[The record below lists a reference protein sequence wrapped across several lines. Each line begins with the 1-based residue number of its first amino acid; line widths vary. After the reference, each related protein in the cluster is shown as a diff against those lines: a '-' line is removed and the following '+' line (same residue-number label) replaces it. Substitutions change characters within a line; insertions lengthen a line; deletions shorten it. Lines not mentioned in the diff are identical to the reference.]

1 MTISI
6 FTTDHHLNVRSWDSQ
21 LAEMTGLR
29 GEEVYGLPLE
39 EVIPDL
45 KSRGLLQ
52 RFWHVLETGAIET
65 LAPALH
71 NYLIPC
77 PPSFPSPYFDYM
89 QQRVT
94 IAPLREQ
101 ENIVGLVITLEDVT
115 ERQSREREL
124 ARVQNSPPASETLQ
138 TPASYRPL
146 LEDLQDRHWQIR
158 ARAVEHLAKCDTP
171 EVNAELLELLRRQH
185 RNPSILNS
193 VLQVLALSKVDT
205 IPVLMECLQDEDPDL
220 RIYVAQILGNR
231 PDSRAIPPLIGL
243 LDDSNPNV
251 RYHAIE
257 SLGRLQAIEAVDRLI
272 QIAESEDFFLAFP
285 ALDALMQMAD
295 AKLTP
300 HLVPLLQKTL
310 NWQLRREAVD
320 NLAVTDDPELIRSLL
335 RLMREQHRN
344 PSVLNATLQILALSN
359 VDPVPAL
366 VECLKDSD
374 PDLRIYTALALGERH
389 DRRGIEPLIELL
401 GDPDVNVRY
410 HAIESLGQLRAR
422 EAVEALVNIARS
434 GDFFLAFPA
443 IESLVR
449 IGDASIVPRLLPLL
463 EDDLLSLPVIEA
475 FGTLG
480 DADAIAPLAAQ
491 LNRPD
496 PPVREIVGGI
506 ASIYRH
512 YERLGEGTHVA
523 DLARGTLDP
532 AGIENLLGAV
542 RQTPLPP
549 EELEGLVLMLG
560 WLEGEA
566 VERTLSELLSCPEVR
581 DRVIEALVRYG
592 PRVAP
597 LLISELDAVELET
610 RKAAVTIL
618 GRVGSTRAVPPLTS
632 LLANAKPEL
641 VMATTAALAQIGD
654 GRAYEALLEL
664 LGHPDS
670 AVRLGAVAALNSLG
684 HPAMPEHIYCRLTD
698 PDPRVRESAV
708 KIAGYFAF
716 QNCVDRLLA
725 CTQDSVDRVA
735 RAAVEHLPYLEDVRV
750 LPTLVEALA
759 ASSSS
764 RRAAAAHSMG
774 ELEDTRTLP
783 HLLQALEDP
792 DHWVRYQAARS
803 LGRYDYYLIDT
814 LEGIE
819 NRAAPASTPSE
830 SEPGL
835 ARRVFVALEGL
846 ADGDPVYPVRA
857 AATES
862 LGRIGGAKA
871 TPILARLAETD
882 DPEGDVA
889 RAALRALGR
898 INRAQAVPPL
908 LTALN
913 SPNPERRLDALHA
926 FRERGGEEA
935 GVALQWMAAADPEER
950 VVVAAIESLSR
961 IATPEAISAL
971 LELTVDPSI
980 RETCLDALVTRS
992 CPQHLQAEYIELIA
1006 EGLRHVHPGVRC
1018 SVVEVLRRLKH
1029 PLASEYLIEA
1039 LGDPDHNVRLAA
1051 VNALV
1056 YLGNR
1061 TCEAQLARLARSDP
1075 SAAIRRVAHRGLQS

>member
-6 FTTDHHLNVRSWDSQ
+6 FTTDNRLIVRSWDSQ
-21 LAEMTGLR
+21 LAAMTGRR
-29 GEEVYGLPLE
+29 GEEVYGLPLGE
-39 EVIPDL
+39 LIPDL
-45 KSRGLLQ
+45 ESRGLLQ

-71 NYLIPC
+71 HYLIPC
-77 PPSFPSPYFDYM
+77 PPSSPSPYFDRM

-101 ENIVGLVITLEDVT
+101 EDIVGLVITLEDVT
-115 ERQSREREL
+115 ERMSREREFTREPQ
-124 ARVQNSPPASETLQ
+124 AAADEAPQ
-138 TPASYRPL
+138 TPESYQPL
-146 LEDLQDRHWQIR
+146 LQDLQNRQWQIR
-158 ARAVEHLAKCDTP
+158 ARAVEHLAKCSTP

-205 IPVLMECLQDEDPDL
+205 IPVLIECLGDEDAEL

-231 PDSRAIPPLIGL
+231 PDPRALDALIAL
-243 LDDSNPNV
+243 LDDSDANV

-257 SLGRLQAIEAVDRLI
+257 SLGRLRAVGAVDRLI
-272 QIAESEDFFLAFP
+272 EIAESEDFFLAFP

-320 NLAVTDDPELIRSLL
+320 NLAVADDPELIRSLL
-335 RLMREQHRN
+335 QLMREQHRN
-344 PSVLNATLQILALSN
+344 PGVLNATLQILALSN

-366 VECLKDSD
+366 TECLKDPD

-389 DRRGIEPLIELL
+389 DPRAIEPLIELL
-401 GDPDVNVRY
+401 GDADVNVRY

-422 EAVEALVNIARS
+422 EAVDDLVDIALS
-434 GDFFLAFPA
+434 GDFFLSFPA
-443 IESLVR
+443 VESLVR
-449 IGDASIVPRLLPLL
+449 IGDASIVPRLLSLL

-475 FGTLG
+475 FGKLG
-480 DADAIAPLAAQ
+480 DADAIAPLTAQ

-506 ASIYRH
+506 ISIYGH
-512 YERLGEGTHVA
+512 YEQLGEGTHVA
-523 DLARGTLDP
+523 DLARQTLAP
-532 AGIENLLGAV
+532 AGIENLLRAV
-542 RQTPLPP
+542 RRTSEPP
-549 EELEGLVLMLG
+549 DELEGLVLMLG

-566 VERTLSELLSCPEVR
+566 VERTLSELLGRPKVR
-581 DRVIEALVRYG
+581 DRVVEALVRYG

-597 LLISELDAVELET
+597 LLLPQLDAVELET

-632 LLANAKPEL
+632 LLGNAEPEL

-654 GRAYEALLEL
+654 GRAYEALLAL

-670 AVRLGAVAALNSLG
+670 AVRLGTIAALNSLG
-684 HPAMPEHIYCRLTD
+684 HPAMPEHIYDRLAD
-698 PDPRVRESAV
+698 PDPHVRESAV

-716 QNCVDRLLA
+716 ENCVDRLLA
-725 CTQDSVDRVA
+725 RTRDPVERVA

-750 LPTLVEALA
+750 LPTLVEATAGAA
-759 ASSSS
+759 ASL
-764 RRAAAAHSMG
+764 RAAAAHSMG

-783 HLLQALEDP
+783 HLLRALEDP
-792 DHWVRYQAARS
+792 DHWVRYQAARAI
-803 LGRYDYYLIDT
+803 GRYDYYLIDT

-819 NRAAPASTPSE
+819 IPAPPPHAPPDGGLDLAERAFA
-830 SEPGL
+830 
-835 ARRVFVALEGL
+835 ALEQL
-846 ADGDPVYPVRA
+846 ADGDRAYPVRA

-862 LGRIGGAKA
+862 LGRIGGVRA
-871 TPILARLAETD
+871 TPILARLAETGD
-882 DPEGDVA
+882 SEGDVA

-913 SPNPERRLDALHA
+913 SPDPERRLDALHA

-950 VVVAAIESLSR
+950 VVAAAIESLSR

-980 RETCLDALVTRS
+980 RETCLDALVRRN
-992 CPQHLQAEYIELIA
+992 CPQRLQGEYIELIA

-1018 SVVEVLRRLKH
+1018 SVVEVLKRLKH
-1029 PLASEYLIEA
+1029 PQASECLIEA
-1039 LGDPDHNVRLAA
+1039 LGDPDKNVRLAA

-1075 SAAIRRVAHRGLQS
+1075 SPAIRRVAHRGLQA